1 VQGKNVHVENPQ
13 NEESKKE
20 KSKDSKDMEAISEE
34 GDEDE
39 IDEVITL
46 RPLTME
52 DLKQAK
58 DEVSVANQFACF
70 IAYKL

>member
-1 VQGKNVHVENPQ
+1 MRVQNPE

-20 KSKDSKDMEAISEE
+20 KPKGSKDMEAILEE
-34 GDEDE
+34 GNEDE

-58 DEVSVANQFACF
+58 EEVSVANHFACF
-70 IAYKL
+70 IA

>member
-1 VQGKNVHVENPQ
+1 VKGNNVHVENPQ

-20 KSKDSKDMEAISEE
+20 KSKDRKDMEAISEE
-34 GDEDE
+34 EDEDE
-39 IDEVITL
+39 INEAITL

-58 DEVSVANQFACF
+58 DEVSVV
-70 IAYKL
+70 K